1 MIPRSFFPSKS
12 QKRAQVQKR
21 RDESFGLKY
30 CSDYESDQS
39 FSPGASAENP
49 ESPSQAQLNRI
60 DSLNNR
66 IKHLNELL
74 DSLPS
79 KPASDSSKPSQE
91 NIPVTG
97 YKPQR
102 KRILSKSVS
111 KSTAGLESQL
121 ANLEEETREKLA
133 VISKPRA
140 VEDEKTYM
148 VEELKDQLNQEKI
161 KRKEDAEK
169 ARLTEDNLTRKTSEL
184 NWQLNQ
190 EKINRKSAKDQLD
203 KTTTLRKDLQTQ
215 EKKLQDGEKKLI
227 EEKAKYEGEK
237 RKLAQEKLDV
247 EKERINMQK
256 MKIKREEEENKE
268 KQKMLRS
275 LSNTSKTRYAFLVAN
290 TYVQSTAL
298 RPLPGTEKS
307 IQTVD
312 KTLKVFGFKTKLV
325 LNKDF
330 DELTKELENWKL
342 HCSKDADLGAL
353 LFYFCGHGGH
363 LPFKSDN
370 NAGDTNSPFFYGST
384 GSISLGGDFIL
395 DNNNNQMFKDTIQKA
410 LCQVYLITYTRNTS
424 MYLNICLNFI
434 ICMDIS

>member
-30 CSDYESDQS
+30 CSDCESDQS
-39 FSPGASAENP
+39 FSPGALAENP
-49 ESPSQAQLNRI
+49 ESPSQEQLNRI

-74 DSLPS
+74 DSLTS

-91 NIPVTG
+91 SIPVTG

-102 KRILSKSVS
+102 KRIQSKSVS

-121 ANLEEETREKLA
+121 TEVSPNLEEETREKLA
-133 VISKPRA
+133 VISRLMA
-140 VEDEKTYM
+140 VEDEKNHM

-169 ARLTEDNLTRKTSEL
+169 ARLTEDNLTRKTDEL

-203 KTTTLRKDLQTQ
+203 KTTTLMKDLKTQ
-215 EKKLQDGEKKLI
+215 EKKLQEGEKKLV

-256 MKIKREEEENKE
+256 MKTQREEEEHK
-268 KQKMLRS
+268 KR
-275 LSNTSKTRYAFLVAN
+275 
-290 TYVQSTAL
+290 
-298 RPLPGTEKS
+298 
-307 IQTVD
+307 
-312 KTLKVFGFKTKLV
+312 
-325 LNKDF
+325 
-330 DELTKELENWKL
+330 
-342 HCSKDADLGAL
+342 
-353 LFYFCGHGGH
+353 
-363 LPFKSDN
+363 
-370 NAGDTNSPFFYGST
+370 
-384 GSISLGGDFIL
+384 
-395 DNNNNQMFKDTIQKA
+395 
-410 LCQVYLITYTRNTS
+410 
-424 MYLNICLNFI
+424 
-434 ICMDIS
+434 